1 MFEGM
6 SYRWSSRSSLA
17 SKSSNHWLH
26 GALNQLATAVRDEE
40 ARLLLIW
47 GAVSASAALAYLLW
61 VKYPRLRVFAAAM
74 FALSVINYSNEFG
87 GLRWA
92 LAHFGLA
99 LPK

>member
-1 MFEGM
+1 MFEDV
-6 SYRWSSRSSLA
+6 SYRMLSRSSLA

-26 GALNQLATAVRDEE
+26 GTLGQFASAFRDQEVK
-40 ARLLLIW
+40 LLLLW
-47 GAVSASAALAYLLW
+47 GVVSASAALAYLIW

-74 FALSVINYSNEFG
+74 FAFSLFNYANEFA

-92 LAHFGLA
+92 LAHFGMA